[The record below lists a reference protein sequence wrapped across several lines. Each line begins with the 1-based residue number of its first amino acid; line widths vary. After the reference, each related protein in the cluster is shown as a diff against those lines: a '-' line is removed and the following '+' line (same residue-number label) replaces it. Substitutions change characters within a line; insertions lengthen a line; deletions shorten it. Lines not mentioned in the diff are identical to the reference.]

1 MSLSVRLQP
10 GLSKD
15 AATANMI
22 ASDDDPIV
30 AIATAPG
37 RAGIGVV
44 RVSGARI
51 GPIAEGLLGGAAAAR
66 LQPRHA
72 TRARFLDANGRVID
86 DGIVILYRAPNSY
99 TGQDVLELQG
109 HGGPTVQRMLLAR
122 CLDAGRAIGAR
133 LAQPGEFTR
142 RAFLND
148 RIDLAQAEAVAD
160 LIDASTEAA
169 ARSASRSLTGEFSE
183 ALSQLA
189 QRLTQARA
197 LIEATLD
204 FPEEDLE
211 QIGARDVRERVQAL
225 QHSVDD
231 VMRRARLGAV
241 LRDGLRAALVGEPN
255 VGKSSLLN
263 ALAGQDVAIVT
274 PHPGTTRDRIE
285 RSVDI
290 GGLVLNF
297 IDTAGLRPTT
307 DEVER
312 LGIDRTLAAV
322 AESDVVVELTDA
334 TGEAGCH
341 PHDSHDPRLS
351 LSAGTDWRSRIGPH
365 ASHLLVVNKVDL
377 SGDAPGLRDGR
388 MYVSAKTG
396 AGLDSLRAELLRR
409 AGWDHPPSDEGV
421 YLARTRHLDAI
432 ARTQQHLQ
440 QAATQLRP
448 DGLHP
453 ELAAEEL
460 RLAGLALGEI
470 TGPVATDDILGEIFS
485 RFCIGK

>member
-1 MSLSVRLQP
+1 
-10 GLSKD
+10 
-15 AATANMI
+15 MI
-22 ASDDDPIV
+22 GSDEDPIV

-51 GPIAEGLLGGAAAAR
+51 DAVAAGVLGAAQAER
-66 LQPRHA
+66 LRPRHA
-72 TRARFLDANGRVID
+72 THARFLDADGRVID
-86 DGIVILYRAPNSY
+86 DGIALLYRAPHSY

-122 CLDAGRAIGAR
+122 CLEAGRALGAR
-133 LAQPGEFTR
+133 LAEPGEFTL

-169 ARSASRSLTGEFSE
+169 ARSASRSLAGEFSA
-183 ALSQLA
+183 ALAQLA
-189 QRLTQARA
+189 EQLTQARA

-211 QIGARDVRERVQAL
+211 EPGARDVRERVASL
-225 QHSVDD
+225 QRSVDE

-241 LRDGLRAALVGEPN
+241 LRDGLRVALVGAPN

-274 PHPGTTRDRIE
+274 AHPGTTRDRIE
-285 RSVDI
+285 RSIDI
-290 GGLVLNF
+290 GGLVLNV
-297 IDTAGLRPTT
+297 IDTAGLRATA
-307 DEVER
+307 DEVEQ

-322 AESDVVVELTDA
+322 GEADIVLELVDA
-334 TGEAGCH
+334 TSAPERGS
-341 PHDSHDPRLS
+341 PLDSIPLDSIPLAS
-351 LSAGTDWRSRIGPH
+351 IPDWRQRIGAH
-365 ASHLLVVNKVDL
+365 AARIVVINKIDL
-377 SGDAPGLRDGR
+377 SGEVPGPNAGR
-388 MYVSAKTG
+388 LYISAKTG
-396 AGLDSLRAELLRR
+396 AGLDSLRAELLHR
-409 AGWDHPPSDEGV
+409 AGWDHAPSDEGV

-432 ARTQQHLQ
+432 ARTQDHLREAAEHLQ
-440 QAATQLRP
+440 PAALR
-448 DGLHP
+448 P

-470 TGPVATDDILGEIFS
+470 TGQVTADDVLGEIFS

>member
-1 MSLSVRLQP
+1 MP
-10 GLSKD
+10 H
-15 AATANMI
+15 
-22 ASDDDPIV
+22 SDEVPIV

-44 RVSGARI
+44 RVSGPQIDPVVAAVL
-51 GPIAEGLLGGAAAAR
+51 GPALAAR
-66 LQPRHA
+66 LRPRHA
-72 TRARFLDANGRVID
+72 TRARFLDAHQRVID
-86 DGIVILYRAPNSY
+86 DGIAILYRAPHSY

-109 HGGPTVQRMLLAR
+109 HGGPLVQRMLQAR
-122 CLDAGRAIGAR
+122 CLEAGRALGAR
-133 LAQPGEFTR
+133 LAEPGEFTL

-169 ARSASRSLTGEFSE
+169 ARSASRSLAGEFSA
-183 ALSQLA
+183 ALAQLA
-189 QRLTQARA
+189 EQLTQARA

-211 QIGARDVRERVQAL
+211 ELGARDVRERVASL
-225 QHSVDD
+225 QRSVDE

-241 LRDGLRAALVGEPN
+241 LRDGLRVALVGAPN

-274 PHPGTTRDRIE
+274 AHPGTTRDRIE
-285 RSVDI
+285 RSIDI
-290 GGLVLNF
+290 GGLVLNV
-297 IDTAGLRPTT
+297 IDTAGLRATA
-307 DEVER
+307 DEVEQ

-322 AESDVVVELTDA
+322 GEADIVLELVDA
-334 TGEAGCH
+334 TAALERGSPLASI
-341 PHDSHDPRLS
+341 PLASIP
-351 LSAGTDWRSRIGPH
+351 DWRQRIGAH
-365 ASHLLVVNKVDL
+365 AARIVVVNKIDL
-377 SGDAPGLRDGR
+377 SGEVPGPNAGR
-388 MYVSAKTG
+388 LYISAKTG
-396 AGLDSLRAELLRR
+396 AGLDSLRAELLHR
-409 AGWDHPPSDEGV
+409 AGWDHAPSDEGV

-432 ARTQQHLQ
+432 ARTQDHLREAAEHLQ
-440 QAATQLRP
+440 PGALR
-448 DGLHP
+448 P

-470 TGPVATDDILGEIFS
+470 TGQVTADDVLGEIFS

>member
-1 MSLSVRLQP
+1 
-10 GLSKD
+10 
-15 AATANMI
+15 MI
-22 ASDDDPIV
+22 ASDEDPIV

-44 RVSGARI
+44 RVSGARLEEVLV
-51 GPIAEGLLGGAAAAR
+51 GVLGAACADG
-66 LQPRHA
+66 LQPRRA
-72 TRARFLDANGRVID
+72 THARFLDAQGRVID
-86 DGIVILYRAPNSY
+86 DGIVIVYRGPHSY

-122 CLDAGRAIGAR
+122 CLEAGRAVGAR
-133 LAQPGEFTR
+133 LAEPGEFTR

-160 LIDASTEAA
+160 LIDASTEASV
-169 ARSASRSLTGEFSE
+169 RSASRSLTGEFSA
-183 ALSQLA
+183 ALTELGE
-189 QRLTQARA
+189 RLTQARA

-211 QIGARDVRERVQAL
+211 DLGVREVREQVTGL
-225 QHSVDD
+225 QRCVDE

-241 LRDGLRAALVGEPN
+241 LRDGLRVALIGAPN

-285 RSVDI
+285 RSIDI
-290 GGLVLNF
+290 GGLVLNV
-297 IDTAGLRPTT
+297 IDTAGLRATD

-312 LGIDRTLAAV
+312 LGIERTLEAV
-322 AESDVVVELTDA
+322 SQADIVIEVVDASA
-334 TGEAGCH
+334 TGERAPQLALGPNWRTCIG
-341 PHDSHDPRLS
+341 SH
-351 LSAGTDWRSRIGPH
+351 ATI
-365 ASHLLVVNKVDL
+365 LLVVNKVDL
-377 SGDAPGLRDGR
+377 SGDAAGLREGR
-388 MYVSAKTG
+388 LYASAKTG
-396 AGLDSLRAELLRR
+396 AGLDALRAELLRR
-409 AGWDHPPSDEGV
+409 AGWDQSPSDEGV
-421 YLARTRHLDAI
+421 YLARARHLDAI
-432 ARTQQHLQ
+432 ARTQSHLQESAAHLQ
-440 QAATQLRP
+440 QIA
-448 DGLHP
+448 LHP

-470 TGPVATDDILGEIFS
+470 TGQVSADDILGQIFS